1 MILWGLVLL
10 RLLILLVFFSFVM
23 FVSMLK
29 SINISSVT
37 ASGFT
42 CLKVVYLSS
51 RRTPLL
57 EGIGRGLVFVSFQ
70 GSAMSMHTS

>member
-1 MILWGLVLL
+1 MGLGIITITDLTSFF
-10 RLLILLVFFSFVM
+10 VFTFVM

-29 SINISSVT
+29 LINISSIA

-57 EGIGRGLVFVSFQ
+57 EGIGRGLVLVSFQ